1 MFLTKIFYRLALAAL
16 LMGTLPVSPSMAQSQ
31 VDNEKAS
38 VGEKISSFRTRLK
51 QKLWRSPQEEA
62 TDHAQAKVQVSP
74 SVAKT
79 RSPQRQAV
87 RSAAV
92 AQATYQETRV
102 RASPSSFR
110 RPEELRD
117 LEEVPALIDAEEL
130 PPMRSPMQ
138 DQRYS
143 AEQPRLPPS
152 QPAYGSRDASS
163 MAGSGTRNEMVDQ
176 SPYSQM
182 PQEPPLSANNPPAM
196 QIEKYPDAQAQRYT
210 ADTAMQHDQ
219 RLGHYRN
226 GNPRVR
232 TAANSKQM
240 TASQRVLR
248 LQAENQQLIEMRN
261 ALRVENKRYNEML
274 KESRQTLVRIEASI
288 EKALEQLAQAN
299 EKNVIQQ
306 QRIAELE
313 SENQKQVA
321 ESQRLLDSIRTK
333 LDDVLIREITSK

>member
-1 MFLTKIFYRLALAAL
+1 MFPTKILFRLALAAL
-16 LMGTLPVSPSMAQSQ
+16 LLEALLVSPSMAQSQ
-31 VDNEKAS
+31 ADNEKPS
-38 VGEKISSFRTRLK
+38 VGEKFSGFRTRLK
-51 QKLWRSPQEEA
+51 QKLLRSLQEDASAQEKVQAQPTA
-62 TDHAQAKVQVSP
+62 TDP
-74 SVAKT
+74 
-79 RSPQRQAV
+79 RSPQRQAA

-117 LEEVPALIDAEEL
+117 LEEVPAMIDAEEL
-130 PPMRSPMQ
+130 PPMRSSMQ

-143 AEQPRLPPS
+143 AEQPRLPPN
-152 QPAYGSRDASS
+152 QQAYGSRDVSS
-163 MAGSGTRNEMVDQ
+163 MARSGTGNEMRDR

-182 PQEPPLSANNPPAM
+182 PQEPPLPANNPPAM
-196 QIEKYPDAQAQRYT
+196 QIEKYTDAQAQRYS
-210 ADTAMQHDQ
+210 ADTAMQHEQ

-232 TAANSKQM
+232 TAANSKQL

-248 LQAENQQLIEMRN
+248 LQAENQQLVEMRN

-288 EKALEQLAQAN
+288 EKALGQLAQAN

-333 LDDVLIREITSK
+333 LDDVLIREITSN